1 MEVSTICG
9 SFIYG
14 EGQEE
19 LVNRGRYKAKKEKKR
34 KKDKKRKPEKMLD
47 LFYSRIKRTTQNTLT
62 SEVLQFLSKKSWPC
76 TWLKRSYCSW
86 KFQLFAVLLFM
97 ARDTKNASVEW
108 GGRVQKCILKY
119 FSLVSEEK
127 MEAVT
132 IPIKKNT
139 FKPMSSEKR
148 RQSCSAIDRR
158 LNRSRPER
166 KADGRW
172 PSATHALC

>member
-1 MEVSTICG
+1 MEVSIICS

-14 EGQEE
+14 ERHEE
-19 LVNRGRYKAKKEKKR
+19 RVSG
-34 KKDKKRKPEKMLD
+34 
-47 LFYSRIKRTTQNTLT
+47 
-62 SEVLQFLSKKSWPC
+62 VGGG
-76 TWLKRSYCSW
+76 
-86 KFQLFAVLLFM
+86 
-97 ARDTKNASVEW
+97 

-166 KADGRW
+166 KADGR
-172 PSATHALC
+172 

>member
-1 MEVSTICG
+1 MEVSIICS

-14 EGQEE
+14 ERHEE
-19 LVNRGRYKAKKEKKR
+19 RVSG
-34 KKDKKRKPEKMLD
+34 
-47 LFYSRIKRTTQNTLT
+47 
-62 SEVLQFLSKKSWPC
+62 VG
-76 TWLKRSYCSW
+76 
-86 KFQLFAVLLFM
+86 
-97 ARDTKNASVEW
+97 

-166 KADGRW
+166 KADGR
-172 PSATHALC
+172 